1 MNSSEPGSALR
12 VALAGAGN
20 VGTSVALLLA
30 GAGHSIVGA
39 ASRSTSSASRAAEVL
54 DAEIFDYASELPECD
69 LVLIGATDRG
79 IAEIARMLAPHMTAD
94 THAWH
99 FAGSLG
105 TEALGAIS
113 DAGGRVA
120 AAHPVQAIPDI
131 DRGVRRLPG
140 SAWGITA
147 SERDR
152 DWVASVV
159 RRDLKGDP
167 VFVAEEDRA
176 VWHAASVTVSNGTAA
191 LLGAGEQ
198 ILSSIGIEEPQL
210 VLGPLAAGT
219 IANAMEAGGGAQTLT
234 GPVVRGE
241 IDTVRRHLFE
251 LARRDPE
258 LAQTYRRV
266 GQTIVRVAARS
277 GRITD
282 EVARSLYALLD
293 VA

>member
-1 MNSSEPGSALR
+1 MNSSEPELALR
-12 VALAGAGN
+12 VALVGAGN

-39 ASRSTSSASRAAEVL
+39 ASRSTSSATRAAEVL
-54 DAEIFDYASELPECD
+54 DTKIFDYSFELPECD
-69 LVLIGATDRG
+69 LVLIGATEGG
-79 IAEIARMLAPHMTAD
+79 IAEIARSLAPHIDVGAY
-94 THAWH
+94 AWH

-105 TEALGAIS
+105 TDALGAIS

-120 AAHPVQAIPDI
+120 AAHPVQAIPDV
-131 DRGVRRLPG
+131 DRGVHRLPG

-152 DWVASVV
+152 DWVASLV
-159 RRDLKGDP
+159 RRDLTGTP
-167 VFVAEEDRA
+167 VFVAEDDRV
-176 VWHAASVTVSNGTAA
+176 VWHAASVTVSNGAAA

-198 ILSSIGIEEPQL
+198 ILASIGIEDPQS

-219 IANAMEAGGGAQTLT
+219 IANAMEAGGGARTLT

-241 IDTVRRHLFE
+241 VDTVRRHLFE

-258 LAQTYRRV
+258 LAQNYRRV

-282 EVARSLYALLD
+282 EVARSLYELLA